1 MGTQNG
7 MLTTNR
13 DLGPTYSN
21 LILTATGQFA
31 DEQGGTQGKTCDLR
45 TEGVTTL
52 KVDSPVEPVED

>member
-1 MGTQNG
+1 

-21 LILTATGQFA
+21 LLLTATGQFA